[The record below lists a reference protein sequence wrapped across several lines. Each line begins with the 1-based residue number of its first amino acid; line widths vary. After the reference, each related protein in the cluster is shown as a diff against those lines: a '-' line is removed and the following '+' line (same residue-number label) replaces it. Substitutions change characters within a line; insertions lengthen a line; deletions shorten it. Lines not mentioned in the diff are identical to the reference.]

1 MLVSYI
7 REMLQKIQQP
17 ILNQLVEGVTEL
29 TVFEPAPAGDSCHS
43 TSEVVIVTGH
53 ADGHNVRVKG
63 DG

>member
-7 REMLQKIQQP
+7 RVMLLKNN
-17 ILNQLVEGVTEL
+17 NQFSISWLKGVTEL
-29 TVFEPAPAGDSCHS
+29 TVFEPAPAGNSCHS
-43 TSEVVIVTGH
+43 TSEVIIVTRH